1 DGIELT
7 QAVQHY
13 RSGQHLNDSA
23 DFGPDNSL
31 PIIAGKAAW
40 ARVYVRSDR
49 DPACDNGH
57 WSGVTGT
64 LLIEQ
69 LVGPTVVA
77 STILNPV
84 PAGAAV
90 VAQASP
96 VYKDQRGSI
105 SRTLNFQIPAQLI
118 TGSVRF
124 TAKIAAPPGT
134 YASPALP
141 ATISVDALLNRRLRI
156 AFIPVGYNGPAEV
169 GAATTI
175 TRAAPTLANLLIS
188 LADSLAM
195 YPVTAAPDIR
205 ALPPHTRTEV
215 LMDVPP
221 AAGGCRTNVGDLK
234 GDVDAIVAADG
245 TRNDAVYVALYANG
259 IPSLSGFGGCGGGNT
274 MVTETG
280 FGIVFAHELGHA

>member
-1 DGIELT
+1 
-7 QAVQHY
+7 
-13 RSGQHLNDSA
+13 
-23 DFGPDNSL
+23 
-31 PIIAGKAAW
+31 
-40 ARVYVRSDR
+40 
-49 DPACDNGH
+49 
-57 WSGVTGT
+57 
-64 LLIEQ
+64 EQ

-234 GDVDAIVAADG
+234 GDVDAIVAAAG

-280 FGIVFAHELGHA
+280 FGIVFAHELGHALGRGHAPCGNVGGADPNYPAYEPYDTVMAKQAVIGEYGLDIRDGMLHRPKPSAPNDPNDLQEHD